1 MMSSQPR
8 PTLEKNGI
16 YRTIRTL
23 FWVDLIIGLAL
34 AAAGYWIWNRPG
46 VWIFGLG
53 LAAVGVVMLGV
64 FSMLLRRASGD
75 GRNISGS

>member
-16 YRTIRTL
+16 YRTIRTR
-23 FWVDLIIGLAL
+23 FWVDLISGLAM
-34 AAAGYWIWNRPG
+34 AAAGYWFWNRPG

-75 GRNISGS
+75 GRNMSGS